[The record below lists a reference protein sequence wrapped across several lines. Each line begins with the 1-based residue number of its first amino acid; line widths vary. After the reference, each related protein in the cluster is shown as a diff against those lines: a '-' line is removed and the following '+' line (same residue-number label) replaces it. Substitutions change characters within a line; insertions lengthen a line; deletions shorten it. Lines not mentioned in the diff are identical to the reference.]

1 MRDLV
6 RSLHLNPLR
15 AQGVPDLRA
24 LDRAIPGPGIRPSW
38 GPSRAPG
45 RRPPPSS
52 PSSAPPAAGPA
63 LFGGT
68 RTGPAVTARQLL
80 AYVWV
85 EVLGRRASD
94 LARAL
99 GQTRGNISTA
109 ARCGAAPAAR
119 WQAAIPRWGR

>member
-1 MRDLV
+1 VRDLV
-6 RSLHLNPLR
+6 RDLHLNPLWV
-15 AQGVPDLRA
+15 QGVPDLRT

-68 RTGPAVTARQLL
+68 QTRPAVTARQLL
-80 AYVWV
+80 AYV
-85 EVLGRRASD
+85 
-94 LARAL
+94 
-99 GQTRGNISTA
+99 
-109 ARCGAAPAAR
+109 
-119 WQAAIPRWGR
+119 